1 MNKTGVVLQIEK
13 NKAILMTSSGEFTKV
28 KISSKA
34 PNIGDTYTGKVFKE
48 NNFIKYATAVAC
60 LFFMFLTGGGAYA
73 YYSPVASAEVTI
85 NPSLELKLNRFD
97 RIIKCTPLNKDGEI
111 LLSHLNIKNTT
122 VNEGLSQIVEEAKK
136 ENFINDNYVKS
147 GKTIS
152 INVKSDSKKK
162 NLNLSKFESSLAK
175 NNLNVNI
182 NNNGKETTIGDGK
195 INKNIN
201 KSTPAVNKKSDDK
214 EKDNTNNK
222 GSNGD
227 INKTNNGDN
236 DKKNNDNKSSNEKK
250 NNSTASPQGNV
261 NPQGNANSNNGPS
274 DHIDNNKK
282 KNNHPSDTSGH
293 HTPDPGK
300 SKKK

>member
-28 KISSKA
+28 KIPSKA

-48 NNFIKYATAVAC
+48 INFLKYVSAIAC

-73 YYSPVASAEVTI
+73 YYSPVASAEVNI
-85 NPSLELKLNRFD
+85 NPSLELKINRFD
-97 RIIKCTPLNKDGEI
+97 RIIKCVPLNTDGEV

-122 VNEGLSQIVEEAKK
+122 VEKGLSQIVEEAKK
-136 ENFINDNYVKS
+136 ENFINDNYITS
-147 GKTIS
+147 GKVIS

-162 NLNLSKFESSLAK
+162 NFNLSKFESSLAK

-182 NNNGKETTIGDGK
+182 NNNGNETKIGNGTIK
-195 INKNIN
+195 KTINKA
-201 KSTPAVNKKSDDK
+201 TPAASKKTDDK
-214 EKDNTNNK
+214 EKNNTNNND
-222 GSNGD
+222 STGD
-227 INKTNNGDN
+227 INKDNNGDTN
-236 DKKNNDNKSSNEKK
+236 PKNNDDKNPSEKK
-250 NNSTASPQGNV
+250 NNPKASPQN
-261 NPQGNANSNNGPS
+261 NTSSKGNANSHNDPS
-274 DHIDNNKK
+274 DRYDNNS
-282 KNNHPSDTSGH
+282 NNYHPSDASGH